1 MRPPTQTA
9 FELTFL
15 LSPVVLMAVRA
26 RQHTHTALPNSG
38 WGSKASGRGQIHN
51 PLIPTMWNLD
61 DKKPYE
67 QGISSGQNLK
77 AFRGGAKSVIRPLI
91 IWIKLGKSPSKGV
104 PSSGSQYPMLSDI
117 IAPRHWWPPKG
128 PGKWL
133 SGPLDFLS
141 LSAKLL

>member
-9 FELTFL
+9 FELIFL
-15 LSPVVLMAVRA
+15 LSPVVLMAARA
-26 RQHTHTALPNSG
+26 REHTDTALLNSG

-51 PLIPTMWNLD
+51 PLIPTIWNLD
-61 DKKPYE
+61 DEKPYE
-67 QGISSGQNLK
+67 QSITSGQNLR
-77 AFRGGAKSVIRPLI
+77 AFRWGAKSVIRQLI
-91 IWIKLGKSPSKGV
+91 MWIKLGKSPLKGV
-104 PSSGSQYPMLSDI
+104 PSSGSQYSMLSDI
-117 IAPRHWWPPKG
+117 ITPRHWWLPKR